1 MNTKSLAIVG
11 TQWGDEGKGKIT
23 DYYAAHAEMVVR
35 YQGGN
40 NAGHTIKFD
49 NKEFSLNLL
58 PSGIFN
64 PNITNVL
71 ASGTVIDV
79 IQLVKEI
86 KRIEEQGIKDYQLFI
101 SDKAHVI
108 FPYHIQMDG
117 MFEDL
122 KTEENKIG
130 TTRKGI
136 GPTYS
141 DKALRDG
148 IRICD
153 LLNAKKLASKIKD
166 NLAIKNKIFTAFG
179 LKTFTFEEIYQPYY
193 DAGQFLKSKITDTSR
208 LVENFLKANKKV
220 LFEGAQG
227 VMLCLDHGTYPFVT
241 SSSPTSSSIPYNVG
255 ISPKLL
261 SNTLGVV
268 KAYSTRVGAGAFP
281 SELQDQTLANDIRIK
296 GNEFGTVTKRPRR
309 IGWFDAVILRHA
321 IRTSGIDFIAVTL
334 LDVLSGL
341 KEIEIVDSYL
351 LEGKKIDFVPSD
363 IEIFEQVEPVT
374 FKMPGWEEDI
384 TQVKSFDELPQN
396 AKNYLLKL
404 EEILEVKISTFSVG
418 PDRSQTIE
426 IKEVF

>member
-1 MNTKSLAIVG
+1 
-11 TQWGDEGKGKIT
+11 
-23 DYYAAHAEMVVR
+23 MVVR

-49 NKEFSLNLL
+49 QKAFALNLL

-79 IQLVKEI
+79 LELVEEI
-86 KRIEEQGIKDYQLFI
+86 KRIESKGIKEYQLFI

-122 KTEENKIG
+122 KSAANKIG

-136 GPTYS
+136 GPAYS

-148 IRICD
+148 IRMID
-153 LLNAKKLASKIKD
+153 LLNADKLASKIKD
-166 NLAIKNKIFTAFG
+166 NLAIKNKIFAAFN
-179 LKTFTFEEIYQPYY
+179 LKEFTFEEMYDAYYQ
-193 DAGQFLKSKITDTSR
+193 AGQFLKSRITDTAI
-208 LVENFLKANKKV
+208 LVETFLKTGKKV

-255 ISPKLL
+255 ISAKYLA
-261 SNTLGVV
+261 NTLGVV

-281 SELQDQTLANDIRIK
+281 SEIKEANLAQKIRLK
-296 GNEFGTVTKRPRR
+296 GNEFGTVTNRPRR
-309 IGWFDAVILRHA
+309 IG
-321 IRTSGIDFIAVTL
+321 
-334 LDVLSGL
+334 
-341 KEIEIVDSYL
+341 
-351 LEGKKIDFVPSD
+351 
-363 IEIFEQVEPVT
+363 
-374 FKMPGWEEDI
+374 
-384 TQVKSFDELPQN
+384 
-396 AKNYLLKL
+396 
-404 EEILEVKISTFSVG
+404 
-418 PDRSQTIE
+418 
-426 IKEVF
+426 